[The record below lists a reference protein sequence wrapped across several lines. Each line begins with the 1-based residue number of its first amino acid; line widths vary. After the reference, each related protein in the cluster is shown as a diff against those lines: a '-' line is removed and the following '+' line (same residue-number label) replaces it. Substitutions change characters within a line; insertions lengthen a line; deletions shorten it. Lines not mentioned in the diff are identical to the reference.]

1 MGYQDRDY
9 YRGEAPANPLA
20 GSVVIQLIVVNVIV
34 FLVNF
39 LFGQSTDPN
48 HDNWIN
54 GLLELQPNTLVHPLR
69 WYQFLT
75 YGFVHNHENLTH
87 IGFNMLGLYFF
98 GRAIEDRFG
107 WKEFLRFYLVAILI
121 GGIVWSLRNFYITG
135 PIGEITVQGK
145 VIQKWPHLLGAS
157 GGVTAVV
164 ILFCLYYPRAT
175 LLLFFFIPT
184 PAWLAGLLIVLID
197 MFGAGPDRVAH
208 DVHLTGAAFAA
219 VYWYFGWHFGRMPGM
234 AGIGRM
240 VKAAGKSL
248 QAKPDLRVHDPD
260 PSYDDLDEEGDQLVE
275 KVGREGMESLTPR
288 EREALEAYSRRMRQ
302 KHR

>member
-9 YRGEAPANPLA
+9 YRGEATANPLA
-20 GSVVIQLIVVNVIV
+20 GSVVIQLIVVNVLV
-34 FLVNF
+34 FLVNY
-39 LFGQSTDPN
+39 LFAHSPGSKTND
-48 HDNWIN
+48 WIMR
-54 GLLELQPNTLVHPLR
+54 LLELQPDTLVHPLR

-75 YGFVHNHENLTH
+75 YGFAHSPGSLTH
-87 IGFNMLGLYFF
+87 VWFNMIGLYFF

-107 WKEFLRFYLVAILI
+107 WKEFLRFYLAAIVI
-121 GGIVWSLRNFYITG
+121 GGIVWSLRNYLITG
-135 PIGEITVQGK
+135 PLERNVGGEIREE
-145 VIQKWPHLLGAS
+145 WPLLLGAS

-184 PAWLAGLLIVLID
+184 PAWLAGLLIVLVD

-240 VKAAGKSL
+240 IKAASKSL

-260 PSYDDLDEEGDQLVE
+260 PSYDDLDEEGDRLVE
-275 KVGREGMESLTPR
+275 KVGREGMASLTPR

>member
-20 GSVVIQLIVVNVIV
+20 GSVVIQLIVVNVLV
-34 FLVNF
+34 FLVNY
-39 LFGQSTDPN
+39 LFAHSPGSKTNDWIM
-48 HDNWIN
+48 NW
-54 GLLELQPNTLVHPLR
+54 LELQPGAITRPLQ

-75 YGFVHNHENLTH
+75 YGFAHDTQGLTH
-87 IGFNMLGLYFF
+87 LGFNMLGLYFF

-107 WKEFLRFYLVAILI
+107 WKEFLRFYLVAIVL
-121 GGIVWSLRNFYITG
+121 GGVVWSIRNTVLNTYLVENFGGQPVPMG
-135 PIGEITVQGK
+135 P
-145 VIQKWPHLLGAS
+145 LAGAS

-184 PAWLAGLLIVLID
+184 PAWLAGLLIVLVD

-260 PSYDDLDEEGDQLVE
+260 PSYDDLDEEGDRLVE

-288 EREALEAYSRRMRQ
+288 ERDALEAYSRRMRQ